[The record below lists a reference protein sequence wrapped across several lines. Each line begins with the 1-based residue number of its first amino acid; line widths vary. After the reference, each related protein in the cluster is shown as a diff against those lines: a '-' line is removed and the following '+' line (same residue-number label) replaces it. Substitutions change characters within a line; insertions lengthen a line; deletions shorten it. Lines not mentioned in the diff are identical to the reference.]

1 MVHWGKSEL
10 EKINFED
17 DLRTLI
23 PRPLEEK
30 KQIIKLTAGIEH
42 LLMVDNLNQL
52 WVSGEN
58 KYGCLGT
65 QDGKPRNKPSLVP
78 FFDNKRIIDFAC
90 GDKFSVVIAETF
102 DLTPEEEKKYFAVE
116 EMRANIIRL
125 KMQNLHTLEAKD
137 DSVAINSTKKDINC
151 TLLPICMRGHQTKK
165 VPTVIRNK
173 VSSLLQKYGTVHRP
187 GDYDIP
193 MRA

>member
-1 MVHWGKSEL
+1 MFYWGKSEL

-17 DLRTLI
+17 DLQNSL
-23 PRPLEEK
+23 PRQLEGK

-58 KYGCLGT
+58 TYGCLGT
-65 QDGKPRNKPSLVP
+65 SDNKPRFKPSLIP

-102 DLTPEEEKKYFAVE
+102 DLTPEEEKNYFAIE
-116 EMRANIIRL
+116 EMRAKIIKL

-137 DSVAINSTKKDINC
+137 ESVPINSSKKDIHC
-151 TLLPICMRGHQTKK
+151 TTIPICDRGPQSKK
-165 VPTVIRNK
+165 VPTTIRNK
-173 VSSLLQKYGTVHRP
+173 VNSIL
-187 GDYDIP
+187 
-193 MRA
+193 

>member
-58 KYGCLGT
+58 K
-65 QDGKPRNKPSLVP
+65 
-78 FFDNKRIIDFAC
+78 
-90 GDKFSVVIAETF
+90 
-102 DLTPEEEKKYFAVE
+102 
-116 EMRANIIRL
+116 
-125 KMQNLHTLEAKD
+125 
-137 DSVAINSTKKDINC
+137 
-151 TLLPICMRGHQTKK
+151 
-165 VPTVIRNK
+165 
-173 VSSLLQKYGTVHRP
+173 
-187 GDYDIP
+187 
-193 MRA
+193 